1 MPRKVIID
9 CDPGID
15 DALALTLALFDPRLE
30 VVAVNAVAGN
40 VSAERA
46 TLNVQAIVEQLDPPR
61 YPRLGAATADDDVP
75 YTDGR
80 HLHGPDGLGGAGFA
94 VSKLARQHVAEKLI
108 SDEVRAAPGD
118 VTIICLGPLTNVAR
132 ALTREPELVDLISR
146 IIIRGGCVNGIGDV
160 TPCAESNIYAD
171 PTAARTIFKSPI
183 TKTLIPLD
191 VTNQVIWNLDLLEKL
206 PADFSRAGRLVRAI
220 LPYLFRS
227 HRQQLGLESIRLPD
241 VVGLCAVLH
250 PELFHTEELAGDVE
264 TGGEIATGTTIFDRR
279 PNSPHR
285 ADIEV
290 ALEIDAAAVA
300 DCIVRGLADVGL
312 QT

>member
-15 DALALTLALFDPRLE
+15 DALALTLALFDSRLE

-40 VSAERA
+40 VPAERA
-46 TLNVQAIVEQLDPPR
+46 TLNVQAIIEQLDPPR
-61 YPRLGAATADDDVP
+61 YPRLGAATAADDVP

-80 HLHGPDGLGGAGFA
+80 LLHGPDGLGGAGLA

-118 VTIICLGPLTNVAR
+118 VTIVCLGPLTNVAR
-132 ALTREPELVDLISR
+132 ALTREPDLAELINR
-146 IIIRGGCVNGIGDV
+146 IVIRGGAVGGIGDV
-160 TPCAESNIYAD
+160 TPCAEANIYAD
-171 PTAARTIFKSPI
+171 PAAARIVFKSPI
-183 TKTLIPLD
+183 TKTIIPLD
-191 VTNQVIWNLDLLEKL
+191 VTNQVVWNLDLLEKL
-206 PADFSRAGRLVRAI
+206 PADFSRAGRLLRAT

-227 HRQQLGLESIRLPD
+227 HRQHLGLESIRLPD
-241 VVGLCAVLH
+241 TVGICAVLH
-250 PELFHTEELAGDVE
+250 PELFHTEELSGDVE
-264 TGGEIATGTTIFDRR
+264 TGGEIAIGATIFDRR
-279 PNSPHR
+279 PISSHH

-290 ALEIDAAAVA
+290 ALEVDAAGVA
-300 DCIVRGLADVGL
+300 DCIVRSLAEAGL